1 LSEDLSRL
9 RVGVIG
15 AGPGGYPAAFLAADF
30 GMHVTLID
38 PQINPGGV
46 CLYIGCI
53 PSKALLHAARLLNE
67 ARQAREWGLTFAPPQ
82 IDLGKLRDWK
92 DGVVRKMTGGLGVL
106 AKARKLEFVTGV
118 AKFVDVH
125 TLSIAKAG
133 GTEEQRTFDYIIVAT
148 GSTPLAVAGFPPYG
162 ERVMDSTRA
171 LMLESVPKR
180 LLVVGGGYIG
190 LELGTVYGA
199 LGSKVSVVE
208 RGPILL
214 AGADRD
220 LANVL
225 VKRVEKLFDPVM
237 VNTTVESLAIQED
250 GVHVR
255 MLGLHAPE
263 EAVYDKVLVSVGRRP
278 SARHINLESTRV
290 ETNGRG
296 FIKVDN
302 QRRTAE
308 PNVFAIGDV
317 AGEPM
322 LAHKATYEAR
332 IAVEA
337 IAGKVTAFDAQAIP
351 AVVFTDPEVAWAGL
365 TETQALNEGRSVKI
379 ARFPWA
385 ASGRATTLD
394 RNDGL
399 TKLILDPRNEQI
411 LGVGIVGV
419 GAGELIA
426 EGVLAIEMGARAQD
440 LERTI
445 HAHPTLSET
454 VMEAAEVYFGQS
466 PHYIARKEALVYDS

>member
-1 LSEDLSRL
+1 LTEDLSRL

-15 AGPGGYPAAFLAADF
+15 AGPGGYPAAFLAADY
-30 GMHVTLID
+30 GMQVTLID
-38 PQINPGGV
+38 PNIDPGGV
-46 CLYIGCI
+46 CLFIGCI
-53 PSKALLHAARLLNE
+53 PSKALLHVARLLNE
-67 ARQAREWGLTFAPPQ
+67 AREAKDWGLTFAPPQ
-82 IDLGKLRDWK
+82 IDLAKLREWK
-92 DGVVRKMTGGLGVL
+92 QSVVRKMTGGLGML

-118 AKFVDVH
+118 AKFVDAH
-125 TLSIAKAG
+125 TLSIARPG
-133 GTEEQRTFDYIIVAT
+133 GVEEQRTFDYIIVAT
-148 GSTPLAVAGFPPYG
+148 GSVPIAVPGFPPYG

-171 LMLESVPKR
+171 LMLESVPER
-180 LLVVGGGYIG
+180 LLVIGGGYIG

-208 RGPILL
+208 RGPVLL

-225 VKRVEKLFDPVM
+225 VKRTEHLFDPVL
-237 VNTTVESLAIQED
+237 VNTNVESLDVQDD

-255 MLGLHAPE
+255 MLGLHAPR
-263 EAVYDKVLVSVGRRP
+263 EAVYDKVLVAVGRRP
-278 SARHINLESTRV
+278 MSSNINLESTRV
-290 ETNGRG
+290 EVTGRG

-302 QRRTAE
+302 QRRTTE
-308 PNVFAIGDV
+308 PNVFAVGDV
-317 AGEPM
+317 AGDPM

-332 IAVEA
+332 LAVEA
-337 IAGKVTAFDAQAIP
+337 IAGIPSAFDAQAIP

-365 TETQALNEGRSVKI
+365 TETEALTRGQSVKI

-399 TKLILDPRNEQI
+399 TKLILDPRTDRI

-440 LERTI
+440 IERTI

-454 VMEAAEVYFGQS
+454 VMEAAEVFFGQS
-466 PHYIARKEALVYDS
+466 PHYIARK